1 MCRSGSHVGW
11 LGELHPALKK
21 KLGLSVTPILFELL
35 IEPGLVAVQ
44 PEFRE
49 ISKFPAVR
57 RDVAIIVDSD
67 IPVAEVK
74 NSVREAGGSI
84 LRDIVVFD
92 IYDGDNIETGSKSV
106 GLGLILQETSRTLTD
121 ADVDKIMHTVID
133 RLGRDFNATIRE

>member
-1 MCRSGSHVGW
+1 
-11 LGELHPALKK
+11 
-21 KLGLSVTPILFELL
+21 LFELM
-35 IEPGLVAVQ
+35 IEPGLAAAK
-44 PEFRE
+44 PAFRG

-57 RDVAIIVDSD
+57 RDVAVIVDRD

-74 NSVREAGGSI
+74 ICVRQAGGPI
-84 LRDIVVFD
+84 LRDIVLFD
-92 IYDGDNIETGSKSV
+92 IYEGSNIETGSKSV